1 MPQTASATGF
11 RKIIHVDMDAF
22 FASVEQRDH
31 PELKGKPIAV
41 GYDGPRGVVSTAS
54 YEARRFGVHS
64 AMAMSTAKRYC
75 PALIVVEGHHEHYRE
90 VSDQV
95 HAIFKDY
102 TDLIEPIS
110 IDEAFLDVTDNKK
123 GVSDP
128 AAIASEIRARIREEL
143 HLTASAGISYNK
155 FLAKISSDYN
165 KPDGQFEVKP
175 EEALD
180 FIAHLPVE
188 KFWGVGPKTLQ
199 RMHKI
204 GIFTG
209 ADLRAV
215 SLNHL
220 KEVFGKV
227 GEVYYNFSRGID
239 ERPVEPTSLRKSVG
253 CEETMETDIT
263 MQSQMII
270 ELYHLVLELVD
281 RLRKADFKGKTLTL
295 KIKYSDFTI
304 INRGVTVSKVLTAK
318 EQILPLA
325 KQLLKKVDYSATH
338 PVRLVGL
345 SVSNPTTGDDKPRWV
360 QGWLNFGETWENGAR

>member
-1 MPQTASATGF
+1 MPQSVSATDC

-90 VSDQV
+90 VSNQV

-110 IDEAFLDVTDNKK
+110 IDEAFLDVTHNKK
-123 GVSDP
+123 NIMDP
-128 AAIASEIRARIREEL
+128 AAIASEIRTRIREQL
-143 HLTASAGISYNK
+143 HLTASTGISYNK

-165 KPDGQFEVKP
+165 KPDGQFEVRP
-175 EEALD
+175 EEAPD

-220 KEVFGKV
+220 KEVFGKA

-239 ERPVEPTSLRKSVG
+239 DRPVETVSLRKSVG

-270 ELYHLVLELVD
+270 ELYHLVLELVE

-304 INRGVTVSKVLTAK
+304 INRGVTVPKVLTAK
-318 EQILPLA
+318 EEILPLA

-345 SVSNPTTGDDKPRWV
+345 SVSNPTTGDDKPHWV
-360 QGWLNFGETWENGAR
+360 QGWLDFADR

>member
-1 MPQTASATGF
+1 MPQSTPTKGY

-75 PALIVVEGHHEHYRE
+75 PPLIVVGGNYERYRE

-110 IDEAFLDVTDNKK
+110 IDEAFLDVTHNKK
-123 GVSDP
+123 GITDP
-128 AAIASEIRARIREEL
+128 AAIAMEIRTRIREEL

-227 GEVYYNFSRGID
+227 GEVYLTSRG
-239 ERPVEPTSLRKSVG
+239 VST
-253 CEETMETDIT
+253 
-263 MQSQMII
+263 
-270 ELYHLVLELVD
+270 
-281 RLRKADFKGKTLTL
+281 
-295 KIKYSDFTI
+295 
-304 INRGVTVSKVLTAK
+304 TV
-318 EQILPLA
+318 P
-325 KQLLKKVDYSATH
+325 
-338 PVRLVGL
+338 
-345 SVSNPTTGDDKPRWV
+345 
-360 QGWLNFGETWENGAR
+360 